1 MKYVIMISAMLLAFS
16 ANARDTRQM
25 FSYEDALQTP
35 DAKAKLSTD
44 IKYYF
49 GKQAAPAAVKD
60 FGEYSTN
67 KKTNAF
73 GKDDYKACQWAF
85 LSAMLA
91 LQDRARQLGA
101 DAVVNIKSNYK
112 GTLKDSNTQFECGAG
127 ALMAGVALTGKFIK
141 TK

>member
-1 MKYVIMISAMLLAFS
+1 MKYFIMISAMLLAFS
-16 ANARDTRQM
+16 AQARDDRQM
-25 FSYEDALQTP
+25 YNYEDAMSTP
-35 DAKAKLSTD
+35 SAKEKLSTD

-49 GKQAAPAAVKD
+49 GDQSAPAATKE

-85 LSAMLA
+85 LSAMIT
-91 LQDRARQLGA
+91 LQERARSLGA

-112 GTLKDSNTQFECGAG
+112 GNLKNSKTQFECGAG